1 MGAAPV
7 KASYKESA
15 MTLIKGYIG
24 SGILALPYSFYIGG
38 WLFAT
43 ILFILSVFVLM
54 ICVKLLIEVGEAE
67 NKEN

>member
-1 MGAAPV
+1 
-7 KASYKESA
+7 

-38 WLFAT
+38 WLFSIIIFA
-43 ILFILSVFVLM
+43 ISVFVLLE
-54 ICVKLLIEVGEAE
+54 CVKLLLEVGDTE